1 MLHAVI
7 MAGGI
12 GARFWPKS
20 RRNNPKQVIDLL
32 GEGPM
37 IQQTLRRISDIVSPE
52 NRWIV
57 TNQEQADLFVK
68 LIPELADARFII
80 EPMGRNTAPAIGL
93 AAVRLLK
100 EDPDA
105 VMLVLPADHR
115 IADHY
120 AFRSC
125 LLTAAEIVKDSEA
138 LATIGIEPTRPETG
152 YGYIQIDRSQPQI
165 RENVFPV
172 KTFAEKPNPQT
183 AKLFLESGEFFW
195 NSGMFIWRADSIM
208 RHIHDNLPDWYSGLQ
223 NIRVALDTDK
233 EKEITQRVFHS
244 NKGISIDYG
253 VMENAQD
260 VIIIKG
266 NFGWSDVGSWDEV
279 WRVRDHDAQGNA
291 LEGEAIT
298 VDASDNL
305 ILAKDKMIAVL
316 GLSKLAVVETDDV
329 ILICPLAEAQ
339 RVRDIVVALEK
350 KNQLKYL

>member
-20 RRNNPKQVIDLL
+20 RRRNPKQVIDLL

-37 IQQTLRRISDIVSPE
+37 IQQTLQRISDIVPPE
-52 NRWIV
+52 NRWII
-57 TNQEQADLFVK
+57 TNQEQADLFVQ
-68 LIPELADARFII
+68 LVPELADVRFVI

-93 AAVRLLK
+93 AAVHLLK

-115 IADHY
+115 IADQY

-125 LLTAAEIVKDSEA
+125 LLTAADLVKDSEV

-152 YGYIQIDRSQPQI
+152 YGYIQIDRTQPQL
-165 RENVFPV
+165 RDNVFHV
-172 KTFAEKPNPQT
+172 KTFAEKPNLQT

-208 RHIHDNLPDWYSGLQ
+208 RHIHDNLPEWYAGLQ
-223 NIRVALDTDK
+223 EIKAALETEK
-233 EKEITQRVFHS
+233 EKGVTKRVFHS
-244 NKGISIDYG
+244 NKAISIDYG
-253 VMENAQD
+253 VMESAQD
-260 VIIIKG
+260 VIIVKG
-266 NFGWSDVGSWDEV
+266 CFGWSDVGSWDEV
-279 WRVRDHDAQGNA
+279 WRVREHDEKGNA
-291 LEGEAIT
+291 VEGEVIT
-298 VDASDNL
+298 IDSSDNL
-305 ILAKDKMIAVL
+305 VLAKDKMIALV
-316 GLSKLAVVETDDV
+316 GLSKLAIVETGDV
-329 ILICPLAEAQ
+329 IMVCPLAEAQ

-350 KNQLKYL
+350 SNNQKYL

>member
-1 MLHAVI
+1 
-7 MAGGI
+7 
-12 GARFWPKS
+12 
-20 RRNNPKQVIDLL
+20 
-32 GEGPM
+32 
-37 IQQTLRRISDIVSPE
+37 
-52 NRWIV
+52 
-57 TNQEQADLFVK
+57 
-68 LIPELADARFII
+68 
-80 EPMGRNTAPAIGL
+80 
-93 AAVRLLK
+93 
-100 EDPDA
+100 
-105 VMLVLPADHR
+105 
-115 IADHY
+115 
-120 AFRSC
+120 
-125 LLTAAEIVKDSEA
+125 AEIVKDSEA

-233 EKEITQRVFHS
+233 EKEVAQRVFHS

>member
-1 MLHAVI
+1 
-7 MAGGI
+7 
-12 GARFWPKS
+12 
-20 RRNNPKQVIDLL
+20 
-32 GEGPM
+32 
-37 IQQTLRRISDIVSPE
+37 
-52 NRWIV
+52 
-57 TNQEQADLFVK
+57 
-68 LIPELADARFII
+68 
-80 EPMGRNTAPAIGL
+80 
-93 AAVRLLK
+93 
-100 EDPDA
+100 
-105 VMLVLPADHR
+105 
-115 IADHY
+115 
-120 AFRSC
+120 
-125 LLTAAEIVKDSEA
+125 
-138 LATIGIEPTRPETG
+138 
-152 YGYIQIDRSQPQI
+152 
-165 RENVFPV
+165 
-172 KTFAEKPNPQT
+172 T

-233 EKEITQRVFHS
+233 EKEVAQRVFHS